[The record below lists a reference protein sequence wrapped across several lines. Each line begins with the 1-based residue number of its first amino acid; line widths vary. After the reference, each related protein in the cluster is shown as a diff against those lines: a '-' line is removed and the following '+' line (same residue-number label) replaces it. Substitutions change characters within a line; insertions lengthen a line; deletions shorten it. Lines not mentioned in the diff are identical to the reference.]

1 MQIPSTEYRELVKNI
16 YIKKK
21 TREMKFICFRVW
33 RKHQLLRMRGLGL
46 HGYGFILFH
55 GVIKEKQI
63 PSFWFHPTTKYI

>member
-1 MQIPSTEYRELVKNI
+1 
-16 YIKKK
+16 
-21 TREMKFICFRVW
+21 MKFICFRVW

-63 PSFWFHPTTKYI
+63 PSFWSHPTTKYI